1 MPSIKSHP
9 RKPEEKILAAASRE
23 FAQFGLA
30 GARVDRIAAK
40 AGINKAMLYYYFR
53 SKENLYQA
61 VINQQLSQIRMLAE
75 EIITS
80 EANPETLLLKLA
92 ELYQSMFEN
101 REDMVPIILR
111 EIASGGDR
119 IKKDLKQIMTTKKL
133 GRKVKEIIEKGKR
146 KGLFRDVDPRQAII
160 SFVGMNLFYLIM
172 EPIVNS
178 VWDIK
183 DKGKFRKERP
193 REIVDLFLHGIET
206 K

>member
-1 MPSIKSHP
+1 MPSTRSHLK
-9 RKPEEKILAAASRE
+9 KPEEKILATAGRE

-30 GARVDRIAAK
+30 GARVDRIASK
-40 AGINKAMLYYYFR
+40 AGINKAMIYYYFR
-53 SKENLYQA
+53 SKENLYQT
-61 VINQQLSQIRMLAE
+61 VINRQLSRMRTLAE

-80 EANPETLLLKLA
+80 ETNPEALLLKLA

-101 REDMVPIILR
+101 RENMVPLILR

-119 IKKDLKQIMTTKKL
+119 IKKDLKRIMTTQRL
-133 GRKVKEIIEKGKR
+133 GKKVKEIIERGKR
-146 KGLFRDVDPRQAII
+146 EGMFRDVDPRQAII
-160 SFVGMNLFYLIM
+160 SFIGMNLFYLIM

-183 DKGKFRKERP
+183 DRRKFRKERP

-206 K
+206 E